1 MNLDYFFF
9 LTFYSPPIINR
20 TSQEYLLLLYSQ
32 NQDHGTAVRNRSFGE
47 VNRTFCQHAASG
59 FERKQAMAALQE
71 VCENR
76 RCLLKSFPFESI
88 FLLNE
93 RQEALAYAQ

>member
-1 MNLDYFFF
+1 MY
-9 LTFYSPPIINR
+9 
-20 TSQEYLLLLYSQ
+20 
-32 NQDHGTAVRNRSFGE
+32 TAVRKRSFGE

-93 RQEALAYAQ
+93 RQEAPAYAQ